1 MYMAC
6 ITVPCESRADINKI
20 KKLMRVAGVF
30 MTEDW
35 LPVENFS
42 AMESESIF

>member
-1 MYMAC
+1 MAC
-6 ITVPCESRADINKI
+6 ITVLCESGADINKI

-30 MTEDW
+30 VTEGR

-42 AMESESIF
+42 VMESESVF